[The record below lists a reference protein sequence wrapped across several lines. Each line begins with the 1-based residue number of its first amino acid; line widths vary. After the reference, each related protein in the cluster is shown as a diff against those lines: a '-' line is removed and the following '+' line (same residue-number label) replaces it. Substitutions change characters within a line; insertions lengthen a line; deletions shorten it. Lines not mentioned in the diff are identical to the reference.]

1 MGTPAAT
8 PRAGLKRKG
17 SWVMKVI
24 CNRSA
29 LVEAVLVTSSV
40 VPTRSPKPV
49 LSNLKLSAEG
59 DKLIISATDL
69 EIAVKCVDGQVQ
81 IDSPGETLVPAD
93 KLRDIVRESIDD
105 TLSLSVEGNEMHVR
119 GADSHFKI
127 FTQSAAEFPPI
138 PEHDGSHDLQISAGE
153 LKGLISKTLFAT
165 AKEGTRYAFNGVLFT
180 LDKQQLAMIATD
192 GRRLAMA
199 RGDLIDLGKGV
210 TPKCIVPARSLGVV
224 DKLLT
229 NAEETVS
236 IKLTENQAIFSTPD
250 ATVTT
255 NLLEGQFPAYEE
267 VIPREADKRMTAGT
281 ADFLSAVRRAALLTS
296 DDSKGVR
303 MEFTKAKGL
312 VLTSRNPESGEA
324 RVDFACKFDG
334 ADIAIGFNPTFL
346 VDALKVVDSDE
357 VAFEMTTPNR
367 PGLVKGGVNF
377 LYVIMPVNL

>member
-1 MGTPAAT
+1 
-8 PRAGLKRKG
+8 
-17 SWVMKVI
+17 MKVI

-40 VPTRSPKPV
+40 VPSRSPKPV
-49 LSNLKLSAEG
+49 LSNLKLLAAG
-59 DKLIISATDL
+59 DKLVICATDQ
-69 EIAVKCVDGQVQ
+69 EIAVKCVDAQVQ
-81 IDSPGETLVPAD
+81 IDVPGETLVPAD
-93 KLRDIVRESIDD
+93 KLRDIVRESVDD

-119 GADSHFKI
+119 GADSQFKI
-127 FTQSAAEFPPI
+127 FTQSASEFPPI
-138 PEHDGSHDLQISAGE
+138 PEHEGEHDVQITAAE

-199 RGDLIDLGKGV
+199 RADLVD
-210 TPKCIVPARSLGVV
+210 IVPARSLSIV

-229 NAEETVS
+229 NPDEIVS
-236 IKLTENQAIFSTPD
+236 IKLTENQAVFSTPD
-250 ATVTT
+250 SQLTT

-267 VIPREADKRMTAGT
+267 VIPKEADKRMTAGT

-324 RVDFACKFDG
+324 RVDFTCKFDG
-334 ADIAIGFNPTFL
+334 VDIAIGFNPTFL

-367 PGLVKGGVNF
+367 PGLVKGGANF
-377 LYVIMPVNL
+377 VYVIMPVNL